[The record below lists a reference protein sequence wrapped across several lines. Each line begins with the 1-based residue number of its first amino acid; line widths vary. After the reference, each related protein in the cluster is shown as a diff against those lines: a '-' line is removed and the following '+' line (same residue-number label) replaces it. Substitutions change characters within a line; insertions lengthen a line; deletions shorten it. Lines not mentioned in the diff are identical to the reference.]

1 MLQVCLYTR
10 RGCRACDTI
19 GPMLH
24 ELRSEFSF
32 ELETVDIAQDAELA
46 SRFGCSIPVV
56 TIDGGNQVAA
66 RITPER
72 LRQALARAQQRRDAR
87 DRASSATST

>member
-19 GPMLH
+19 SPMLH
-24 ELRSEFSF
+24 ELRSEFPF
-32 ELETVDIAQDAELA
+32 ELEIIDIAHDAELTA
-46 SRFGCSIPVV
+46 RFGCSIPIV

-87 DRASSATST
+87 AASAST